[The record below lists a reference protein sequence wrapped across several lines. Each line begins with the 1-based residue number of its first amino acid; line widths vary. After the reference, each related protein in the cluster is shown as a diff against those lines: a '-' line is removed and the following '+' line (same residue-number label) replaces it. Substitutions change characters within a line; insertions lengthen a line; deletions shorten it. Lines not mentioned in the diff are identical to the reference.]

1 MDWQK
6 IISDIQAFGLSQA
19 EVAERVGK
27 SQAWVSAA
35 AQGKYID
42 LRWADGQALIVL
54 LDLLRGT
61 VAVDVAETAKTEATK
76 EAA

>member
-19 EVAERVGK
+19 EVAERIGK

-42 LRWADGQALIVL
+42 LRWADGQALIAL
-54 LDLLRGT
+54 LDSLRGT
-61 VAVDVAETAKTEATK
+61 VAVNVTEPEKTEAPK

>member
-1 MDWQK
+1 MDWKK

-19 EVAERVGK
+19 EIADRIGK

-35 AQGKYID
+35 SQGKYVD
-42 LRWADGQALIVL
+42 LRWADGQALIAL
-54 LDLLRGT
+54 LDSFHGT
-61 VAVDVAETAKTEATK
+61 VAVDHEKLAKTESTK